1 MSNALLTDL
10 YELTMMQGY
19 FVHDEN
25 PRVVFDMFFRRQPFG
40 GGFAVFAGL
49 DKLLETIETLEFKD
63 DDLDYLASLGMF
75 KKPFLDYL
83 KSYRFRGDV
92 YAMDEGTIVFPNEPL
107 LRVHGS
113 LLETQLVES
122 LLLNIVNFQTLI
134 ATKTARI
141 YLATGEGIL
150 LEFGLRRA
158 QGPDGAIS
166 ATRAAFIGGAAATS
180 NTLAGK
186 LLDIPVKGTMAHS
199 WIMAFPNELEAFRKY
214 AEVFPENTTLL
225 IDTYD
230 TLTSGLE
237 NAIKVGQEL
246 KQGGHSNFGI
256 RLDSGDLEYLSKV
269 TRKRLDNAGLTDA
282 RIAVSNELDE
292 EIIHELQT
300 SGAPIDI
307 WGVGTKLV
315 TASGDPALTGVYKLV
330 AKKNGKDFKPTIKVS
345 NNPSKVTN
353 PAIKQVYRFYDTTA
367 GPLADLLTLVDE
379 PMEQGRSYH
388 FFHPMIDYKHMTV
401 SDYGSFKPLLSLKMK
416 EGQIISPSPDLRSI
430 QSQMKRNLGELDST
444 YKRLKNPHEYKISL
458 SRRLKQIKD
467 ELMSEYSGP

>member
-1 MSNALLTDL
+1 MSSALLTDL

-19 FVHDEN
+19 FLHDKN
-25 PRVVFDMFFRRQPFG
+25 PEVVFDMYFRRQPFR
-40 GGFAVFAGL
+40 GGFTIFAGL
-49 DKLLETIETLEFKD
+49 KNLLDTLENLEFKD
-63 DDLDYLASLGMF
+63 DDIEYLASLGMF
-75 KKPFLDYL
+75 KQSFLEYL

-107 LRVHGS
+107 IRVHGC

-122 LLLNIVNFQTLI
+122 MLLNIVNFQTLI

-199 WIMAFPNELEAFRKY
+199 WVMAFPDELKAFRKY
-214 AEVFPENTTLL
+214 AEVFPDNTILL
-225 IDTYD
+225 VDTYD
-230 TLTSGLE
+230 TLTSGIE

-246 KQGGHSNFGI
+246 KRAGHNNFGI
-256 RLDSGDLEYLSKV
+256 RLDSGDLEYLSKI
-269 TRKRLDNAGLTDA
+269 TRQRLDKAGLSEA

-292 EIIHELQT
+292 EIIHGLKT
-300 SGAPIDI
+300 SGAPIDV
-307 WGVGTKLV
+307 WGVGTNLV
-315 TASGDPALTGVYKLV
+315 TGGGDPSLTGVYKLV
-330 AKKNGKDFKPTIKVS
+330 AKKNGENFEPTIKVS

-353 PAIKQVYRFYDTTA
+353 PGVKQVYRFYDTP
-367 GPLADLLTLVDE
+367 GNPLADLLTLVDE
-379 PMEQGRSYH
+379 PMEQGRSYR
-388 FFHPMIDYKHMTV
+388 FCHPMIDYKHMII
-401 SDYGSFKPLLSLKMK
+401 SNYGSFKPLLSLKMK
-416 EGQIISPSPDLRSI
+416 EGQIVSQSPNLRSI
-430 QSQMKRNLGELDST
+430 QSQMKRNLSGLDST

-458 SRRLKQIKD
+458 SKRLKDIKGD
-467 ELMSEYSGP
+467 LLEKITGP